1 MKSVSKELKPWEY
14 ENICRGYYIYAYLRE
29 NGTPY
34 YVGKGKG
41 NRLYDHSRR
50 IKTPKDRKRVVY
62 LRQNLTE
69 DEAFKLETEFILRFG
84 RKDNG
89 TGILRNESNGGKE
102 NYEKIVSQET
112 RDKISKSNTGKKLS
126 EETKRKLSMANMGK
140 KLSDETRQKM
150 SARMAGENHPL
161 YGKPVSEETRRKI
174 SESHKGSTPWNKGKF
189 GYKIKSRENQR
200 DNRESRILK
209 LIFEAGKFGLEIE
222 GLMRDDELDSMTKAK
237 TTLRRDLERLVQR
250 GAITKYPVG
259 KRIFYMHT
267 KENLDGK
274 ALKLF

>member
-1 MKSVSKELKPWEY
+1 MKSVSKELQPWEY
-14 ENICRGYYIYAYLRE
+14 ENTCRGYYIYAYLRE

-34 YVGKGKG
+34 YIGKGKG
-41 NRLYDHSRR
+41 NRLYDSSRR

-69 DEAFKLETEFILRFG
+69 DEAYKLETEFILRFG

-102 NYEKIVSQET
+102 NHEKIVSQET
-112 RDKISKSNTGKKLS
+112 RDKISKSNTGKKIS
-126 EETKRKLSMANMGK
+126 EETKRKLSVANTGK
-140 KLSDETRQKM
+140 KLSDEARQKI
-150 SARMAGENHPL
+150 SARMTGEKHPL

-174 SESHKGSTPWNKGKF
+174 RESYKYSTPWNKGKF
-189 GYKIKSRENQR
+189 GYKIKSRESQR
-200 DNRESRILK
+200 DNRESRMLK
-209 LIFEAGKFGLEIE
+209 LIFEAGKLGSEIE
-222 GLMRDDELDSMTKAK
+222 GLMRDDALYGMTKAK
-237 TTLRRDLERLVQR
+237 TTLRRDLDRLVQR

-259 KRIFYMHT
+259 KRIFYIHT
-267 KENLDGK
+267 DYNSDEK

>member
-1 MKSVSKELKPWEY
+1 MENVSKELQPWEY
-14 ENICRGYYIYAYLRE
+14 EHISRGYYIYAYLRE
-29 NGTPY
+29 DGTPY
-34 YVGKGKG
+34 YVGKGRG
-41 NRLYDHSRR
+41 NRLYDSSRR
-50 IKTPKDRKRVVY
+50 IKIPEDRKRVVY

-69 DEAFKLETEFILRFG
+69 DEAYKLETEFILRFG

-102 NYEKIVSQET
+102 NHEKIVSQET
-112 RDKISKSNTGKKLS
+112 RDRISKSNTGKKLS
-126 EETKRKLSMANMGK
+126 EETKQKLSVINTGK
-140 KLSDETRQKM
+140 KLSAETRQKM
-150 SARMAGENHPL
+150 SARMTGEKHPL

-174 SESHKGSTPWNKGKF
+174 SESHKGSIPWNKGKF
-189 GYKIKSRENQR
+189 GYTVKPKQNQR

-209 LIFEAGKFGLEIE
+209 LIFEAGKFGSEIE
-222 GLMRDDELDSMTKAK
+222 GLMRDDALYGMTKAK
-237 TTLRRDLERLVQR
+237 TTLRRDLDRLVQR

-267 KENLDGK
+267 EENSSEK